1 MNAPGID
8 RLLHWVAQAARA
20 PSAHNVQPARWRLA
34 GAQLELWEDPACW
47 LAAGDPVGRDASLGL
62 GMAWEGMQLASGAD
76 GWQLGLPEP
85 EAAPYPPP
93 TVPRRRARA
102 TLAPGA
108 VADPLA
114 AWVASRRSC
123 RQAFVAA
130 PADAQVRL
138 DVVFAAHAGIALR
151 ADDSALEGLA
161 TAHQAASIDLLRD
174 RAIGAELHAWLRL
187 SRRHPLATR
196 DGLDAPC
203 LGLSPLEAL
212 GGRVLMRPAVAATIA
227 RLGLG
232 GLLVDE
238 ARKTRTATAIAVLAV
253 PGDVDDFEA
262 GRRWYRFWLALAA
275 AGFAAVPMSA
285 LVDTPRGRDALAV
298 LKAVPAG
305 RRVVNVMRVGVAPAA
320 LPASARRP
328 AAELLEVAATAA

>member
-1 MNAPGID
+1 MIAPGVD
-8 RLLHWVAQAARA
+8 RVTHWVSQSARA

-34 GAQLELWEDPACW
+34 GAYLELWEDPARW
-47 LAAGDPVGRDASLGL
+47 LAAGDPVGRDASIGL
-62 GMAWEGMQLASGAD
+62 GMAWEGLRLAAGAD
-76 GWQLGLPEP
+76 GWQLGEP
-85 EAAPYPPP
+85 ERDAAAYPPP
-93 TVPRRRARA
+93 PTPRRRARA
-102 TLAPGA
+102 ALAPGA

-114 AWVASRRSC
+114 AWVDSRRSC

-130 PADAQVRL
+130 SADAEARL
-138 DVVFAAHAGIALR
+138 EAVFAAHAGIALR
-151 ADDSALEGLA
+151 ADGSALEGFA
-161 TAHQAASIDLLRD
+161 AAHQAASIDLLRD

-196 DGLDAPC
+196 DGLDATC

-212 GGRVLMRPAVAATIA
+212 GGRVLMRPAVAAMVA

-253 PGDVDDFEA
+253 PDGVDDFEA

-285 LVDTPRGRDALAV
+285 LVDTSRGRDALAA

-320 LPASARRP
+320 PPASARLP
-328 AAELLEVAATAA
+328 AAELLEVAAKAA